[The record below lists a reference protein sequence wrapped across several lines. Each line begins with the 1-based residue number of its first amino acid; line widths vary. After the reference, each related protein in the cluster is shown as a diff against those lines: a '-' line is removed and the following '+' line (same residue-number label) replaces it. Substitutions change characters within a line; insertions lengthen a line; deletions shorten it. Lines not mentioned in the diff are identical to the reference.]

1 MTLEDA
7 GYSGK
12 PRAGEA
18 VSGVEGGHQQG
29 VRTNKIDAILPP
41 HLFLSLMSHL
51 YSNVSFQIGRN
62 NRSVWGLGIPSD
74 LQIHNQ
80 YIPPEN
86 LQSQDWLN
94 KIDEWTMKKKMLINE
109 KKTKNMIFNFSS
121 NYQFNT
127 RMQLKGENIETIKNT
142 KLLGTIISDDLKW
155 DLNTANIVKK
165 ANARLEL
172 LRRVASFNPP
182 LEDLKTIYILFIRSL
197 LEQSATVW
205 HSSLTE
211 ENISDIERVQK
222 SAVRIM
228 LGSEYKGY
236 KNHLISFK

>member
-1 MTLEDA
+1 MDWPPSSICNT
-7 GYSGK
+7 S
-12 PRAGEA
+12 
-18 VSGVEGGHQQG
+18 
-29 VRTNKIDAILPP
+29 TP